1 MKRTS
6 ALIFLLSIMINGL
19 NAQNGGSNWI
29 GVNASVSTGELMYY
43 SGYLDGDIG
52 YDGKVGFLVG
62 VGFSKVI
69 NERFDFE
76 SGIDFSRNSFDYSYI
91 DGMGQKIQSVNPEH
105 IDLLSIP
112 LNIRVKLKNQF
123 FVTGGIQYDQRIN
136 VIDSPTIPNHTGIG
150 INIKIG
156 KDINI
161 TDKTVLYIAPEFLL
175 HNVIPFYA
183 RNQAKKLTEFGL
195 RISYK
200 FKVMS
205 P

>member
-6 ALIFLLSIMINGL
+6 VLIFLFSVVINVL
-19 NAQNGGSNWI
+19 IAQNDRSNWI

-52 YDGKVGFLVG
+52 YDGKIGFLIG

-69 NERFDFE
+69 NDRFDFE
-76 SGIDFSRNSFDYSYI
+76 SGIDFSRNTFKYSYV
-91 DGMGQKIQSVNPEH
+91 DGHGEKIQSVNPEH

-112 LNIRVKLKNQF
+112 LNIRVKLKNKF
-123 FVTGGIQYDQRIN
+123 FITGGVQYDQRIN

-150 INIKIG
+150 VNVKIG

-161 TDKTVLYIAPEFLL
+161 SDKMVLYIAPEFLL
-175 HNVIPFYA
+175 HNAIPFYEK
-183 RNQAKKLTEFGL
+183 NQAKKLTEFGL

-200 FKVMS
+200 FKVS
-205 P
+205 H

>member
-1 MKRTS
+1 MKRTT
-6 ALIFLLSIMINGL
+6 AFIFLMAIIINGVI
-19 NAQNGGSNWI
+19 AQIGRSNWV

-43 SGYLDGDIG
+43 CGYLDGDIG
-52 YDGKVGFLVG
+52 YDGKIGFLVG

-69 NERFDFE
+69 NDRFDFE
-76 SGIDFSRNSFDYSYI
+76 AGIDFSRNSFDYSYI
-91 DGMGQKIQSVNPEH
+91 DDRGQKIQSVNPEH
-105 IDLLSIP
+105 VDLLTLPI
-112 LNIRVKLKNQF
+112 NIRVKLKNNF

-161 TDKTVLYIAPEFLL
+161 TDKMVLYIAPEFLL
-175 HNVIPFYA
+175 HNVIPLYA

-205 P
+205 R